1 MAKWFVNHGAR
12 HIAMLSRRAA
22 NNPKVQDLIKELEE
36 IGADIRAFNCDV
48 TVQEEVE
55 NVIQTCSKTMP
66 PIRGAVHGAMV
77 LEASRLS

>member
-1 MAKWFVNHGAR
+1 
-12 HIAMLSRRAA
+12 MLSRRAA